1 MSPDRNTPA
10 SIAARLGAAAIG
22 FTTALV
28 LVFGIQ
34 ARSGSADSAAPS
46 LVSAPP
52 PSTQLAPIA
61 MASEVELGLP
71 PASDPATMQSAAPTR
86 QSMEPTGGSTRMTA
100 AAQPMDDSTPVS
112 EVRVENASIL
122 VPESPEG
129 PNCGPLAEE
138 LWRREDAGEFV
149 EEPYV
154 ELSEEEFAAA
164 PFAMAVPR
172 ADMAAQGERP
182 VFEDFGDGYE
192 INSVPDDRL
201 QWVVGYCWE
210 LGFLDD

>member
-10 SIAARLGAAAIG
+10 SIAPRLGAAAIG
-22 FTTALV
+22 FATALV

-52 PSTQLAPIA
+52 PNTQFAPVA
-61 MASEVELGLP
+61 VTSEVELGLP
-71 PASDPATMQSAAPTR
+71 PTSDAATMQSAAPTR
-86 QSMEPTGGSTRMTA
+86 QSMEPTGESTRMTA
-100 AAQPMDDSTPVS
+100 AAQPMDDSTPVP

-129 PNCGPLAEE
+129 PDCGPLAEE

-154 ELSEEEFAAA
+154 ELSEAEYAAA
-164 PFAMAVPR
+164 PLELPVPR

-182 VFEDFGDGYE
+182 AFEDFGDGYE
-192 INSVPDDRL
+192 ISSIPDDRL

-210 LGFLDD
+210 LGFLDN